1 MLQLLKV
8 LCDEKMVAAAKE
20 YVNMTLGS
28 SFTEPLPFNLDAVY
42 SDSTAATPII
52 FVLSPGKNV
61 YVSRQNA
68 LSSCNFWFQKI
79 HFTVLFPQAR
89 TRWQILLSWHA
100 QRVWLTWYSIKI
112 HANKF
117 NCCAELIL
125 VHCVF
130 FLGLLCQEGHEDL
143 FYSISLGQGQGPFAK
158 QMIELAKTTGGW
170 VCLQVIFY
178 RAIYLRIF
186 LNPALIMFVHRIVT
200 CVFRGCPSWSV

>member
-1 MLQLLKV
+1 MKKWL
-8 LCDEKMVAAAKE
+8 
-20 YVNMTLGS
+20 
-28 SFTEPLPFNLDAVY
+28 PLPKNMSIWLSVQV
-42 SDSTAATPII
+42 SLNHCPLIWMPCIQTAQRPHQ
-52 FVLSPGKNV
+52 S
-61 YVSRQNA
+61 Y
-68 LSSCNFWFQKI
+68 LSSHQVKMFMFLGKTLCHLVAFDIKKF